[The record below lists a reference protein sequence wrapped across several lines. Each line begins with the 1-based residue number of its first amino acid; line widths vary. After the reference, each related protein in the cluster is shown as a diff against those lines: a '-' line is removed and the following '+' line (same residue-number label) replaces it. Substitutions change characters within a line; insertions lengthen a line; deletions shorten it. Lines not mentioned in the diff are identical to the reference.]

1 MDTLQAISKRKSI
14 RSYKD
19 EQIPDSALEKI
30 LAAGSCAPV
39 AGSFQMSVIQ
49 NPELLKK
56 INDTAKKAMLDSGV
70 PFAVERASLPG
81 YEPLYGAPT
90 LIVLCSPEG
99 SPNGA
104 ANTSCAAENMIIAAT
119 ALGLGSCYLGSPRMA
134 FGGEGGAEL
143 AREAGI
149 PEGFSF
155 NCAVIVGYTKDENLF
170 SRSRDQIKVTYI
182 K

>member
-1 MDTLQAISKRKSI
+1 MDALQAISKRRSI
-14 RSYKD
+14 RSYKSQ
-19 EQIPDSALEKI
+19 QIPDSTLEKI

-49 NPELLKK
+49 KPELLKK
-56 INDTAKKAMLDSGV
+56 INDTTKEAMLSSGI
-70 PFAVERASLPG
+70 PFSVERASLPG

-90 LIVLCSPEG
+90 LIALYSTEG
-99 SPNGA
+99 SPTGA
-104 ANTSCAAENMIIAAT
+104 ANASCAAENMLIAAT
-119 ALGLGSCYLGSPRMA
+119 ALGLGSCYLASPRMA
-134 FGGEGGAEL
+134 FGGKDGAEL

-155 NCAVIVGYTKDENLF
+155 NCAIIVGYKKDENLF
-170 SRSRDQIKVTYI
+170 ARSREEIKITYV

>member
-1 MDTLQAISKRKSI
+1 MDALQAISKRRSI
-14 RSYKD
+14 RSYKN

-56 INDTAKKAMLDSGV
+56 INDITKKAMLSSGI
-70 PFAVERASLPG
+70 PFSVERASLPG

-90 LIVLCSPEG
+90 LIVLFSPEG
-99 SPNGA
+99 SPTGP
-104 ANTSCAAENMIIAAT
+104 ANASCAAENMLIAAT
-119 ALGLGSCYLGSPRMA
+119 ALGLGSCYLASPRMA
-134 FGGEGGAEL
+134 FDGEDGVAL

-155 NCAVIVGYTKDENLF
+155 NCAVIVGYTKDDKLF
-170 SRSRDQIKVTYI
+170 SRNREDIKITYI